1 MSKRLREI
9 RQRRTALVA
18 LSDMQRATL
27 ALQVQRWERPIAFF
41 DAGFAAARS
50 IGTRPIMV
58 LLGVALLTRSRWPR
72 LGRLL
77 EYGSI
82 AWQVFRTVREFAP
95 VQSTATPTAARH
107 SSAQS
112 Q

>member
-9 RQRRTALVA
+9 HRRRAALIA
-18 LSDMQRATL
+18 LSDIQRATL
-27 ALQVQRWERPIAFF
+27 ALHVHRWERPIAFF

-50 IGTRPIMV
+50 LGARPIMV
-58 LLGVALLTRSRWPR
+58 LLGVALLARSRWPR

-82 AWQVFRTVREFAP
+82 AWQVFRTAREFLPA
-95 VQSTATPTAARH
+95 QSAATPAAARH